1 MFALHRTFL
10 SAVCAL
16 LLTAHS
22 AAFRLN
28 YNGKYKHVGSQ
39 FSAAVGPSGKTKE
52 DIPKW
57 AGGGPVSQAV
67 NALISFKPLFN
78 LMKQGARNVLIS
90 TAEKN
95 KVPWRQRARELQS
108 KETLIRQYFSDV
120 EYKELMYPDYY
131 LQEFH
136 AYDTGNLNFEA
147 AYECESATY
156 SMALRIWP
164 TEQLE
169 AQTAQDR
176 LRNSY
181 LGLLKP
187 YLQKYRNSPQN
198 ILDAGCSVGIS
209 TMALAE
215 AFPNARQVVGLD
227 LSPHF
232 LAVAKYRQQQ
242 ESTAKK
248 LTDKIV
254 WTHQNMEKT
263 SYSKSSFDLVSA
275 SFVFHELPD
284 QAARNILSEA
294 YRLLKPNGVFA
305 MTDNNPKS
313 AVIQNLP
320 PALFTL
326 MKSTEPWTDQYYRFD
341 LEAALEQAGFVDVQT
356 YNSDPRHRAI
366 LARKK

>member
-1 MFALHRTFL
+1 MMKTQ
-10 SAVCAL
+10 L
-16 LLTAHS
+16 L
-22 AAFRLN
+22 AAIDSS
-28 YNGKYKHVGSQ
+28 NG
-39 FSAAVGPSGKTKE
+39 AKE
-52 DIPKW
+52 DIPRW
-57 AGGGPVSQAV
+57 AGSGLLSQAV
-67 NALISFKPLFN
+67 NALISCKPLFN

-95 KVPWRQRARELQS
+95 NVPWRQRARDLQS
-108 KETLIRQYFSDV
+108 KEAIIKQYYSDIENKDLI
-120 EYKELMYPDYY
+120 YPDYY

-136 AYDTGNLNFEA
+136 AYDSGNLNFQA

-164 TEQLE
+164 SEQL
-169 AQTAQDR
+169 ASQVAQDR

-181 LGLLKP
+181 IDLLKP
-187 YLQKYRNSPQN
+187 YLEKYRVSPQN

-209 TMALAE
+209 TTALAE
-215 AFPNARQVVGLD
+215 AFPAAHQVVGLD

-242 ESTAKK
+242 ESNSKEFV
-248 LTDKIV
+248 DKIT

-263 SYSKSSFDLVSA
+263 TFSAGSFDLVSA

-284 QAARNILSEA
+284 QAAVNILTEA

-326 MKSTEPWTDQYYRFD
+326 MKSTEPWTDQYYRFN

-366 LARKK
+366 IAKKK